1 MSRPKSPERIQA
13 DIDKA
18 IRKERQDRKRAE
30 KDARRKLRQ
39 ERKRVREHVAEN
51 GISKI
56 RKAEDHEFGFRA
68 AVAFHALVY
77 CEGCGRLV
85 RDEPDKNGFCER
97 CKYGKEVAQGEGI
110 KSENTGLRGPDEAGL
125 NRPSLERLSRPA
137 PAQLKLEL

>member
-1 MSRPKSPERIQA
+1 MSRHKSPERIQA

-85 RDEPDKNGFCER
+85 RDEPDKDGLCER
-97 CKYGKEVAQGEGI
+97 CKYGKEVIDEGRPRT
-110 KSENTGLRGPDEAGL
+110 ENTGAEAPDQVKATAKGL
-125 NRPSLERLSRPA
+125 DGSA
-137 PAQLKLEL
+137 PAQLRLDL